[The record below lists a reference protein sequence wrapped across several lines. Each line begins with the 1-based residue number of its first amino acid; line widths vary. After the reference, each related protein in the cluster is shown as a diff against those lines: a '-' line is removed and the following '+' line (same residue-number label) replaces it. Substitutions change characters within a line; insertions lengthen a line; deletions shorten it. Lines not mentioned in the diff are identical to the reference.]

1 MKYILK
7 TIWFLQAFAARLIP
21 MILFFI
27 VHAVGEVYVYS
38 WDPLE
43 FLNILGIPAMFGS
56 YLFLYGALGLIILVL
71 FFMEL
76 PIIART
82 MTLGILLA
90 QLVFFLQRWNNYIH
104 DVREVDPYYNFYMLI
119 LASIIVGFILQ
130 VLWKSILALIK
141 LQRYRYSQRKST
153 PPRKA
158 TAKNRTQK
166 N

>member
-1 MKYILK
+1 MKYIMK

-27 VHAVGEVYVYS
+27 AHAIGEVYVYS

-43 FLNILGIPAMFGS
+43 FLNFLGIPAMFGS

-90 QLVFFLQRWNNYIH
+90 QVVFFLQRWNNYIH

-141 LQRYRYSQRKST
+141 LQRYRFSQRKSA
-153 PPRKA
+153 PPRKSA
-158 TAKNRTQK
+158 AKNR
-166 N
+166 NPRN

>member
-1 MKYILK
+1 MKYIMK

-38 WDPLE
+38 WDPLA

-90 QLVFFLQRWNNYIH
+90 QLVFFLQRWNYYIH
-104 DVREVDPYYNFYMLI
+104 DVRDVDPYYNFYMLI

-130 VLWKSILALIK
+130 VLWKSILALVK
-141 LQRYRYSQRKST
+141 LQRYRYSQRKSA
-153 PPRKA
+153 PPRKS
-158 TAKNRTQK
+158 TAKNRSPRS
-166 N
+166 